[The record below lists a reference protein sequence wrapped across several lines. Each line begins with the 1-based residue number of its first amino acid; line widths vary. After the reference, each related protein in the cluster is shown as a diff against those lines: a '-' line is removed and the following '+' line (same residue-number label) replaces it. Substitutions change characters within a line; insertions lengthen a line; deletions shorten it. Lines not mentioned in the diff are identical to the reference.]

1 MNKSIYRLRWSLS
14 AWQLKWLL
22 NCWPPLWFTGI
33 RVLSIRDDF
42 CYVRVQMS
50 MRWYNRNFVGTH
62 FGGSLYAMTDPFYML
77 MLVMILGKD
86 YYVWDQSAEI
96 QFIKP
101 AREKVTAEFELTDE
115 AIAETKKQA
124 KNGEKT
130 IASFVVDV
138 KTGKGETVSRVHKR
152 VYVRLK
158 KHD

>member
-1 MNKSIYRLRWSLS
+1 MKKSIYRLRWSLS

-22 NCWPPLWFTGI
+22 NCWPPLWCTGI

-42 CYVRVQMS
+42 CYARVQMS

-77 MLVMILGKD
+77 MLVMIFGKD
-86 YYVWDQSAEI
+86 YYVWDQAAEI

-115 AIAETKKQA
+115 AIAEIKKQTE
-124 KNGEKT
+124 NGEKT
-130 IASFVVDV
+130 IVSFVVDV
-138 KTGKGETVSRVHKR
+138 KTDKGETVSRVQKR